1 MGAGHDR
8 DTRVLTCTDQS
19 DGLESHLKT
28 LCGEVDSSVNGL
40 KAPAKGSVM
49 PALPA
54 RGAKS
59 PVADDPLEAQ
69 NRAETRKLNGRISR
83 ARAQGIANV
92 SRRSVNMSDTVR
104 TPQDNWTR
112 SNLPATSSR
121 SPTSRPENPH
131 RGNNTDARGT
141 RTRAH
146 STRIDVTLTARTSKS
161 LVYLQTK

>member
-83 ARAQGIANV
+83 AHAGHRECLEKICKH
-92 SRRSVNMSDTVR
+92 VR
-104 TPQDNWTR
+104 HGQNAPRQLDK
-112 SNLPATSSR
+112 
-121 SPTSRPENPH
+121 
-131 RGNNTDARGT
+131 
-141 RTRAH
+141 
-146 STRIDVTLTARTSKS
+146 VKLTC
-161 LVYLQTK
+161 Y